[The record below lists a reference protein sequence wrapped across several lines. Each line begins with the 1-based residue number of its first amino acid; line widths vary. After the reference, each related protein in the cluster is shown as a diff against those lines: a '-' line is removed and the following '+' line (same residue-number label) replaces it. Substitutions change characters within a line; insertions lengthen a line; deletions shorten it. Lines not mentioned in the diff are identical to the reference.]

1 MMELAQANWPLLV
14 AALVIGLLV
23 AWWIFVAMRR
33 TKVDTDT
40 SDVLDEGKGPANRNQ
55 ALIDA
60 PAAAEAP
67 PAVPEPTAAAAEP
80 AKVAAV
86 ESEADDLTRIKG
98 VGPKLKTLL
107 ISLGVTKFDQIAN
120 WTDAEI
126 DNIDAQLGRFE
137 GRIRRDNWMD
147 QAKFLAADDTAGYED
162 KFGKL

>member
-67 PAVPEPTAAAAEP
+67 SAAPEPKVDAAEP

-86 ESEADDLTRIKG
+86 SGDADDLTRIKG

-126 DNIDAQLGRFE
+126 DAIDAKLGRFE
-137 GRIRRDNWMD
+137 GRIRRDNWME
-147 QAKFLAADDTAGYED
+147 QAKFLAAGDTAGYEG
-162 KFGKL
+162 KFGAL